1 MKNPL
6 CQMYPLTNGVRSR
19 IMWTIFFEGAA
30 SFAPAFIGMIK
41 GVYP

>member
-1 MKNPL
+1 
-6 CQMYPLTNGVRSR
+6 MYPLTNGALSR
-19 IMWTIFFEGAA
+19 IMWTVFFEGTA